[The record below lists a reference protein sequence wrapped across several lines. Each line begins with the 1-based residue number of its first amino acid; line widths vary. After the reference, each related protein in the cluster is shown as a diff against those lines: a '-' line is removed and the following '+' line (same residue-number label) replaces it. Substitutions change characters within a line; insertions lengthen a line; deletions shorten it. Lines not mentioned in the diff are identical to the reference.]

1 METFNKKELL
11 QIKKYYLE
19 TLKLIEINKINGSS
33 KRKLESLE
41 DLKKYYEKI
50 LNDSNI
56 VFNESF
62 DSKKS
67 KKEHNMYIPTKLKL
81 VSLSLIVAITSISG
95 FTSSKKIETKNSLN
109 VYNEYLSHIDENDFD
124 NIPSDLLKIESFSIL
139 NQYSRARNEIDI
151 DIIKQTEPTENQEE
165 PETTTEQVYE
175 PIIETKTYYA
185 INATEQ
191 LQDYINMKAE
201 EYGIPAEIAFA
212 IIERESGG
220 NWNSNGVI
228 SKTNDYGLSQINICN
243 HNAIYNALGY
253 TTDDLLYNE
262 EKNIDAMFYLL
273 QGIFNQYGYTKDN
286 YSYEN
291 VFGTYNG
298 WINWR
303 SINSSVDYANG
314 CLQILENLKAN
325 TYEKE
330 IEQAAVLSLSK

>member
-19 TLKLIEINKINGSS
+19 TLKLIETNKKNGSS

-50 LNDSNI
+50 LYDSNI

-62 DSKKS
+62 RIKR
-67 KKEHNMYIPTKLKL
+67 EHNKYITTKLKL
-81 VSLSLIVAITSISG
+81 VTLSLIIATTSLSG
-95 FTSSKKIETKNSLN
+95 FTSSKKIETKKALN
-109 VYNEYLSHIDENDFD
+109 IYNEYLSRIDENEFN
-124 NIPSDLLKIESFSIL
+124 NIPSELLKTESYSVLNPYIGMNNEINVDIVKQIES
-139 NQYSRARNEIDI
+139 E
-151 DIIKQTEPTENQEE
+151 EE
-165 PETTTEQVYE
+165 PEITIEPVYE
-175 PIIETKTYYA
+175 PIIETKTYYT

-201 EYGIPAEIAFA
+201 EYGIPAEIAFT

-220 NWNSNGVI
+220 TWETNGVI

-243 HNAIYNALGY
+243 HSAIYNALGY

-298 WINWR
+298 WLNWR
-303 SINSSVDYANG
+303 NINSSVNYANG

-330 IEQAAVLSLSK
+330 IEQSTVLSLSK

>member
-1 METFNKKELL
+1 MNTFNKKELL

-19 TLKLIEINKINGSS
+19 TLKLIETNKKNGSS

-41 DLKKYYEKI
+41 DLKIYYEKI

-62 DSKKS
+62 KIKR
-67 KKEHNMYIPTKLKL
+67 EHNRYLTTKLKL
-81 VSLSLIVAITSISG
+81 VALSLIVATTSLSG
-95 FTSSKKIETKNSLN
+95 FTSSKKIETKKYLN
-109 VYNEYLSHIDENDFD
+109 VYNEYLSHINEQELN
-124 NIPSDLLKIESFSIL
+124 NIPSELLKTELSSVL
-139 NQYSRARNEIDI
+139 NPYIGTGNEINI
-151 DIIKQTEPTENQEE
+151 DIVKQSETENQKE
-165 PETTTEQVYE
+165 PEITIEPVYE
-175 PIIETKTYYA
+175 PIIETRTYYA

-201 EYGIPAEIAFA
+201 EYSIPAEIAFA

-220 NWNSNGVI
+220 TWNTNGVI

-243 HNAIYNALGY
+243 HDTIYDALGY

-286 YSYEN
+286 YSSEN

-298 WINWR
+298 WLNWR
-303 SINSSVDYANG
+303 SINSSVNYANG
-314 CLQILENLKAN
+314 CLQILENLKIN

-330 IEQAAVLSLSK
+330 IEQSAVLSLSK